1 MQCDHRCCF
10 VVIVRLWSGPGNPTG
25 SQLSRYGPHTHPRT
39 LHSIGTVDRF
49 HCLLVRG
56 IGMPQGCRPTIATEM
71 FSQRVCMET
80 HTHQRISVHASALF
94 RSSRFGCVDCQERTD
109 PLATYGRTSNIATSF
124 RGNTVR
130 RTRIVVLA
138 WLFRRHAITKPT
150 CHASISLS
158 L

>member
-1 MQCDHRCCF
+1 
-10 VVIVRLWSGPGNPTG
+10 
-25 SQLSRYGPHTHPRT
+25 
-39 LHSIGTVDRF
+39 
-49 HCLLVRG
+49 
-56 IGMPQGCRPTIATEM
+56 MPQGCRPTIATEM

-109 PLATYGRTSNIATSF
+109 PLATYGRTSSIATSF

-130 RTRIVVLA
+130 RTRTVVLA

-150 CHASISLS
+150 
-158 L
+158 

>member
-1 MQCDHRCCF
+1 
-10 VVIVRLWSGPGNPTG
+10 
-25 SQLSRYGPHTHPRT
+25 
-39 LHSIGTVDRF
+39 
-49 HCLLVRG
+49 
-56 IGMPQGCRPTIATEM
+56 M

-80 HTHQRISVHASALF
+80 HTHQRVSVHASALF

-109 PLATYGRTSNIATSF
+109 PLATYGRTSSIATSF

-130 RTRIVVLA
+130 RTRTVVLA

-158 L
+158 LCEEKQYQRCGYRPYILYSLVTVPLHTDTL